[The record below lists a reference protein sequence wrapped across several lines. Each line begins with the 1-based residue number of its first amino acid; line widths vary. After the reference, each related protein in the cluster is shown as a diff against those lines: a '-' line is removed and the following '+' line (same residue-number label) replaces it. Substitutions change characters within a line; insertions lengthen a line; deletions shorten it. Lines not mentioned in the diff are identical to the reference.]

1 MHGRVTFRTEI
12 GMKAGEQEEIAE
24 RKDTQGDRERK
35 RNKRQIEYQAVK

>member
-1 MHGRVTFRTEI
+1 MLGRVAFRTEI